1 MSKLDKQ
8 ILAVKTNILFP
19 NTQPIGFIDIEKMN
33 LLPVILENYEFKR
46 RGDIEQDPSY
56 QQPISYFLLID
67 KKDKTLFVYKRASDV
82 SRYTDTRLFGV
93 FSFGVGGHMDKEDTE
108 QDLDPIT
115 LSCQR
120 EIEEETGLK
129 DVEMKIIGFINDDTN
144 EVETVHLGI
153 AGIAFVDKEKVIEAQ
168 EYVFSKFMNKKEIE
182 EEIIKNEDAIL
193 EPWSKILWEIAQ
205 KHIN

>member
-19 NTQPIGFIDIEKMN
+19 NTQPIGFIDINETN

-67 KKDKTLFVYKRASDV
+67 KQDKTLFVYKRASDV

-93 FSFGVGGHMDKEDTE
+93 FSFGIGGHMDKEDTE
-108 QDLDPIT
+108 QNDFDPIT
-115 LSCQR
+115 LSCKR
-120 EIEEETGLK
+120 EIEEETGLT
-129 DVEMKIIGFINDDTN
+129 DVDMKIIGFINDDTN
-144 EVETVHLGI
+144 EVETVHLGV
-153 AGIAFVDKEKVIEAQ
+153 AGIAFIDKEKVIEAQ
-168 EYVFSKFMNKKEIE
+168 EYVFCKFMNKKEIE
-182 EEIIKNEDAIL
+182 EEVINNKDAVL
-193 EPWSKILWEIAQ
+193 EP
-205 KHIN
+205 